1 MPIDSH
7 YTRRFHL
14 IDGIASWPEA
24 FGDPA
29 SMGRFEQFMA
39 QGRTDYV
46 PPAVESEA
54 VEAPGPHGPVPMRV
68 YSSGGVA
75 PGTPRAGLVWL
86 HGGGFVAGD
95 LEMPE
100 ADAVARE
107 LVVRAGAVVVS
118 VDYRLVDPAT
128 GANAFPVPLDD
139 VLAAWR
145 WVVVHA
151 DALGLDARR
160 VAIGGASAGANLAT
174 GAAMRLR
181 DDGDEVRPCRLLL
194 AYPCLHAV
202 LPPQP
207 VAHEGAM
214 SDVPELLRFRPA
226 DVERITRDYAGGDI
240 ASVSPYA
247 MPAAGDPA
255 GLPPVTM
262 VNSEYDDL
270 RVSGE
275 DFARMLAEA
284 GVQCDVSTEPGV
296 LHGHLN
302 ESPRV
307 AGTERTLARF
317 AAALSSQLD
326 PGSAGRHV

>member
-1 MPIDSH
+1 MPIDPQ

-29 SMGRFEQFMA
+29 SMGRIERFIAE
-39 QGRTDYV
+39 GRTDYV
-46 PPAVESEA
+46 PPAADTQWVEGQ
-54 VEAPGPHGPVPMRV
+54 GPHGAVPMRV
-68 YSSGGVA
+68 YSPAGA
-75 PGTPRAGLVWL
+75 DRGTRRAGLLWL

-95 LEMPE
+95 LDMPE
-100 ADAVARE
+100 SDTVARE
-107 LVVRAGAVVVS
+107 LVLRADAIVVS
-118 VDYRLVDPAT
+118 VDYRLVDPST

-139 VLAAWR
+139 VLTAWR
-145 WVVVHA
+145 WVVAHA
-151 DALGLDARR
+151 DALGIDEAQLAM
-160 VAIGGASAGANLAT
+160 GGASAGANLAT

-181 DDGDEVRPCRLLL
+181 DDGDDVRPCRLLL
-194 AYPCLHAV
+194 AYPCVHPV

-207 VAHEGAM
+207 ADHDEAM
-214 SDVPELLRFRPA
+214 SEVPGLLRFLPA
-226 DVERITRDYAGGDI
+226 EVERITRDYVGGDA

-247 MPAAGDPA
+247 MPAIGDPA

-275 DFARMLAEA
+275 DFARMLGEA
-284 GVQCDVSTEPGV
+284 GVECDVSTEPGV

-302 ESPRV
+302 EPPRV

-317 AAALSSQLD
+317 AAALAS
-326 PGSAGRHV
+326 